1 MKILIVDDHILFQE
15 GLIGLLSRQPDFTI
29 VGGAS
34 SVQEAIEKAR
44 RYSPDVILMDF
55 TLSDGTGLDATQ
67 TILAERPSTQIVFLT
82 IHEEDDRL
90 FEAIRYGARG
100 YLLKEIPANQ
110 LIAYLHGVQ
119 RGEPAISPHL
129 TANILKEFAK
139 TQPRQDVPREII
151 DQLTNRQLDVL
162 RELRSGASNQQI
174 ASRLVLSEQ
183 TVKNH
188 ISRILHCLNLKN
200 RYEAAEFAR
209 RYGL

>member
-15 GLIGLLSRQPDFTI
+15 GLIGLLDNQPDFTV

-34 SVQEAIEKAR
+34 SVQEAVKKAR
-44 RYSPDVILMDF
+44 QLLPDVILMDF
-55 TLSDGTGLDATQ
+55 TLPDGTGLDATQ
-67 TILAERPSTQIVFLT
+67 TILAERPSTQIIFLT

-110 LIAYLHGVQ
+110 LIAYLRGVQ
-119 RGEPAISPHL
+119 RGEPAITPHL

-139 TQPRQDVPREII
+139 TQPRQDIPQEVM

-174 ASRLVLSEQ
+174 ANRLVLSEQ

-188 ISRILHCLNLKN
+188 VSRILHCLNLKN

-209 RYGL
+209 RYDL